1 MKTKVGPDTCD
12 RRNLES
18 GTGSPDP
25 HRAARSSRPSRANQI
40 ETRSRDDPVRLNPNR
55 DTMRETNARM
65 NDRARHPIRR
75 IYRPDQH
82 FGHAKNAVCDFLV
95 PGRIDCHSTATR
107 STNASHAG
115 IIGIIGIIGNVGVPQ
130 ASRRAVLRPR
140 HHGQRRGTNL
150 PRASVH
156 VRPRYPGEARS
167 VSSRASSRS
176 KGYGCGV
183 KDCDGRCPHRP
194 R

>member
-25 HRAARSSRPSRANQI
+25 HRAARSSRPSRAIQI
-40 ETRSRDDPVRLNPNR
+40 ETRLRDDPVRLNPNR

-65 NDRARHPIRR
+65 NDRARHPSSRR
-75 IYRPDQH
+75 ICRSDPTSILDTPKDQ
-82 FGHAKNAVCDFLV
+82 NAVCDFLV

-107 STNASHAG
+107 STNASHA
-115 IIGIIGIIGNVGVPQ
+115 GIIGIIGNVGVPQ

-150 PRASVH
+150 PRASV
-156 VRPRYPGEARS
+156 
-167 VSSRASSRS
+167 
-176 KGYGCGV
+176 
-183 KDCDGRCPHRP
+183 
-194 R
+194 